1 MKHMQSPR
9 GDRGAA
15 TAQLVVVVPL
25 LLILALTVVQVALAW
40 HARHIAQYA
49 AERALAAA
57 RAKDGSAT
65 DGRAQG
71 RRSLAQ
77 LGSRVLTSPS
87 VTVRRTSTQATV
99 HVKGSVM
106 PVLPGLHLTAT
117 GTASGAVERI
127 TTPTGQ
133 RP

>member
-1 MKHMQSPR
+1 MQRPR
-9 GDRGAA
+9 GDRGAV

-25 LLILALTVVQVALAW
+25 LLIVALTVVQVALAW

-57 RAKDGSAT
+57 RVKDGSASE
-65 DGRAQG
+65 GRAQG

-77 LGSRVLTSPS
+77 LGGRVLTSPS
-87 VTVRRTSTQATV
+87 VTVRRTSTQATA
-99 HVKGSVM
+99 HVTGAVM

-117 GTASGAVERI
+117 GTASGAVEHI

-133 RP
+133 RL